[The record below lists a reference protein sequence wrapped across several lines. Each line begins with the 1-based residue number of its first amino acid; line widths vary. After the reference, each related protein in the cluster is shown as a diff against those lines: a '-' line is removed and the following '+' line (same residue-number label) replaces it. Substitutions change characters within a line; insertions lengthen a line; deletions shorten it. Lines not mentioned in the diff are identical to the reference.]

1 MKWLDRLLGR
11 PTPAEERQ
19 QELRV
24 LDDLH
29 KAFDTA
35 QARST
40 DVERKLRQGNVA
52 LQAELRRLEEAPWR

>member
-11 PTPAEERQ
+11 PTPAEERE
-19 QELRV
+19 QERAV

-29 KAFDTA
+29 TSFDKVQRRTVGA
-35 QARST
+35 
-40 DVERKLRQGNVA
+40 ERKLRQGNAA